1 MTHRIAWFAL
11 LLAATLSSGCTTTAN
26 FAALQAD
33 AAVEVKQTAQS
44 NVPRAEVM
52 HATTFG
58 NYEFRATRP
67 GAQPLYGRLPLR
79 FAGGNLALDILF
91 FAPAIFLNI
100 REPFAFYEFDL
111 DQRAVRFRSAEKDGW
126 QTYQPND
133 VDVAKA
139 KQVFAVH

>member
-1 MTHRIAWFAL
+1 MAHRFNALAL
-11 LLAATLSSGCTTTAN
+11 LALAALASGCTTTAN
-26 FAALQAD
+26 FAAPQQD
-33 AAVEVKQTAQS
+33 ATVEVKQTTQS
-44 NVPRAEVM
+44 NLPRAEVM

-67 GAQPLYGRLPLR
+67 GAEPLYGRLPLR

-111 DQRAVRFRSAEKDGW
+111 DQRAVRFRAAEKDPW
-126 QTYQPND
+126 QTYRPNG
-133 VDVAKA
+133 VDIAKA
-139 KQVFAVH
+139 KQVFGER